1 MSELVA
7 FINFLF
13 PKILLER
20 AVKKKKKI
28 ITAEGDSD
36 VVNTYSRIS
45 KAILNTPLR
54 AIQRLQKNIDS
65 CKINIP
71 M

>member
-1 MSELVA
+1 MSWLLLLISCFE
-7 FINFLF
+7 NF
-13 PKILLER
+13 PGKSG
-20 AVKKKKKI
+20 KKKKKKSSS
-28 ITAEGDSD
+28 AEGDSD

-54 AIQRLQKNIDS
+54 AIQRLQKKIDS